1 MMRESGP
8 SRAAGKSRSWHAS
21 RPTHLCL
28 EGEHGDGKAQEE
40 ETPCRA
46 DRRLGAARA
55 SLRVGR
61 AEGVREDQAARPV
74 RRAAPLAGVAY
85 GNLREDALPQNLGLR
100 TRRYAEPLR
109 LTSCEEACPSGFAPS
124 PHRGPQGRAPRS
136 E

>member
-40 ETPCRA
+40 TPCRA

-55 SLRVGR
+55 SLRMGR

-74 RRAAPLAGVAY
+74 RRAAPRAGVADR
-85 GNLREDALPQNLGLR
+85 NLREDALPQNLGLR
-100 TRRYAEPLR
+100 TTNLAIKCATYRWSNDGRKSR
-109 LTSCEEACPSGFAPS
+109 LYQTPASSQTA
-124 PHRGPQGRAPRS
+124 
-136 E
+136 